1 MIKVQPQ
8 QYEIGMFGSR
18 KSLGISMV
26 ALVSLLLLALFVW
39 PGLMFWAF
47 FVFFVIGV
55 RDLPPANEV
64 APVGLPRQALGC
76 FPLRLI
82 PILSRS
88 GTA

>member
-1 MIKVQPQ
+1 VQSQ
-8 QYEIGMFGSR
+8 QYEIGVFGSR

-26 ALVSLLLLALFVW
+26 ALVSLFLLALFVW

>member
-39 PGLMFWAF
+39 PGH
-47 FVFFVIGV
+47 
-55 RDLPPANEV
+55 DSPPANEV
-64 APVGLPRQALGC
+64 APVGLPRQALGY

-82 PILSRS
+82 PILRRS

>member
-26 ALVSLLLLALFVW
+26 ALVSLLLLALLVW